1 MIKSRPIVDNDIKKF
16 NLFIGMDNSNIK
28 FLTEFI
34 PIKLHTRV
42 FRLMDFSKSSNIRE
56 VPDPYYGGFN
66 GFSEVLDLIEGS
78 CEGLIKYIIK
88 QEL

>member
-1 MIKSRPIVDNDIKKF
+1 MIKSRPIGNNDIKEF
-16 NLFIGMDNSNIK
+16 NLFVGIDNLNIK

-34 PIKLHTRV
+34 PIELHTRI

-88 QEL
+88 QKL

>member
-1 MIKSRPIVDNDIKKF
+1 MIKSRPIVSDDIKEF
-16 NLFIGMDNSNIK
+16 DLFVGMDNSNIE

-34 PIKLHTRV
+34 PIKLHTRI

-78 CEGLIKYIIK
+78 CEDLIKYIIK